1 MREKRIFALFLSAV
15 MAALLCACGNGIP
28 DTTEAVNIGQQREE
42 TQEEQTEGPTEEK
55 QREEQQTE
63 EAEEREEEMTVYE
76 FADAFTTVK
85 DMKAGWNLGNALD
98 STGEFTRDYTPE
110 EVEKSWGNPAV
121 TKELIQAVKEGGFH
135 TVRVPV
141 TWNLRFDPED
151 YTIEEDWLQRVTE
164 VVDYVIGEDMYCII
178 NLHHDTGGDGWLKA
192 TTESW
197 DSCSRQY
204 EALWRQIAEHF
215 KEYDNHLLFEDFNEI
230 LDEHN
235 SWNTTDA
242 ESYAVL
248 NRFNQLF
255 VDTVRA
261 TGGNNA
267 QRNLIVCTYACN
279 CQERNLQNFCIPEDS
294 AEDHIIMENHIYDP
308 GWFTAQAGK
317 VPERDWGTDEDK
329 AEIDV
334 LFKRI
339 DKYAG
344 DWNVPVIIGEFGA
357 QDMSGNEENRADY
370 VKYFVETAGEYGI
383 TCIYW
388 DDGGSMKIIDRTT
401 CEWTCPNAR
410 DAIVNAR

>member
-1 MREKRIFALFLSAV
+1 MV
-15 MAALLCACGNGIP
+15 MLLCACNNSIS
-28 DTTEAVNIGQQREE
+28 DTAEEIYTVQQREV
-42 TQEEQTEGPTEEK
+42 TQEEQAAGQQSEETGRQK
-55 QREEQQTE
+55 EEI
-63 EAEEREEEMTVYE
+63 TVYE

-85 DMKAGWNLGNALD
+85 DMKEGWNLGNALD
-98 STGEFTRDYTPE
+98 STGEFTRDYAPE

-151 YTIEEDWLQRVTE
+151 YTIEEDWLKRVTE
-164 VVDYVIGEDMYCII
+164 VVDYVIGKDMYCII

-192 TTESW
+192 TAESW
-197 DSCSRQY
+197 ESYSGQY

-215 KEYDNHLLFEDFNEI
+215 KEYDNHLLFEGFNEI

-294 AEDHIIMENHIYDP
+294 AKDHIIMENHIYDP
-308 GWFTAQAGK
+308 SWFTAQAGK
-317 VPERDWGTDEDK
+317 VPERDWGTEEDK
-329 AEIDV
+329 AEIDA
-334 LFKRI
+334 LFERI
-339 DKYAG
+339 NQYASG
-344 DWNVPVIIGEFGA
+344 WNVPVIIGEFGA
-357 QDMSGNEENRADY
+357 QDMSGNEENRAVY

-401 CEWTCPNAR
+401 CEWTCPNVR
-410 DAIVNAR
+410 DAIINAR